1 MNKGSIIE
9 RARKDGTITYQAM
22 VKIPG
27 AKAAV
32 RSFSDRDQASAFIEQ
47 VQKSRAKVAKEWKER
62 WVTPLSPGEQAD
74 RNQELWA
81 NEWLKTT
88 LKLYYESDRITNR
101 FKTPMRTIFKFG
113 GDVKLGE
120 LDRKWV
126 RAYIIFARKQKT
138 RTKTPY
144 KWASIA
150 DHLKVISA
158 AMNWR
163 AEEME
168 AKGAKLP
175 FSLKMLPSDWEV
187 KRERRLAPDEERRL
201 VAALRARQNK
211 RTHPDIGKHLL
222 RIFRLAINTAAR
234 MQELVL
240 AEWSEFDLERRYWII
255 PAAHTKCKKARLVPL
270 NKAAL
275 RVLKVM
281 KLAQNPHSQRVF
293 HAISTSK
300 VLSNLFSKL
309 TDHMGINDLRF
320 HDLRHEA
327 ISRLVLKQRQLSVF
341 EIMDIVGHS
350 SIEMLKRYTNLRGD
364 ELAAKMID

>member
-1 MNKGSIIE
+1 MEKHMNTMDNMRKGSIIE
-9 RARKDGTITYQAM
+9 RPRKDGTITYQAM

-32 RSFSDRDQASAFIEQ
+32 RSFSDPEQARAFIQE
-47 VQKSRAKVAKEWKER
+47 VQKSRAKVATEWKER
-62 WVTPLSPGEQAD
+62 WLKPVSPGEQAD

-88 LKLYYESDRITNR
+88 LKLYNESDRITNR
-101 FKTPMRTIFKFG
+101 FKTSMRTIFKFG

-126 RAYIIFARKQKT
+126 RDYIKFARKQMT

-144 KWASIA
+144 KWGSIA

-163 AEEME
+163 AEELD

-175 FSLKMLPSDWEV
+175 FSLKMFPSDWEV
-187 KRERRLAPDEERRL
+187 KRERRLSADEERRL
-201 VAALRARQNK
+201 VAAFRRRRPAKNNAP
-211 RTHPDIGKHLL
+211 TGKHLL
-222 RIFRLAINTAAR
+222 RLFRLAIHTAAR
-234 MQELVL
+234 QQELVL
-240 AEWSEFDLERRYWII
+240 AKWSEFDLDRKYWII
-255 PAAHTKCKKARLVPL
+255 PAEHTKCKKARLVPL

-281 KLAQNPHSQRVF
+281 RLGRVV
-293 HAISTSK
+293 SC
-300 VLSNLFSKL
+300 
-309 TDHMGINDLRF
+309 
-320 HDLRHEA
+320 
-327 ISRLVLKQRQLSVF
+327 
-341 EIMDIVGHS
+341 
-350 SIEMLKRYTNLRGD
+350 
-364 ELAAKMID
+364 